1 MSLMTSPR
9 ANDESIASHGSSAI
23 ASSAIAL
30 SLVAESPVAESS
42 AGDTCSTR
50 FAIFSE
56 CPQCGHALH
65 PEHAHYKCA
74 GCGWRDSCCD

>member
-1 MSLMTSPR
+1 MALMTSQNAR
-9 ANDESIASHGSSAI
+9 GASIASH
-23 ASSAIAL
+23 
-30 SLVAESPVAESS
+30 ESPTPVADSRIAVPIAE
-42 AGDTCSTR
+42 ACSTR

>member
-1 MSLMTSPR
+1 MSQQR
-9 ANDESIASHGSSAI
+9 AANAPIASHTVLSQA
-23 ASSAIAL
+23 ASSQTN
-30 SLVAESPVAESS
+30 SGEPAEA
-42 AGDTCSTR
+42 CSTR

-65 PEHAHYKCA
+65 AEHAHYKCA

>member
-1 MSLMTSPR
+1 MSLMTFPR
-9 ANDESIASHGSSAI
+9 DNDASIASHGSSTI
-23 ASSAIAL
+23 ASSAIAS

>member
-1 MSLMTSPR
+1 MSPQQASP
-9 ANDESIASHGSSAI
+9 ASIASHDSSVSNAAMPAATVA
-23 ASSAIAL
+23 ASS
-30 SLVAESPVAESS
+30 
-42 AGDTCSTR
+42 CNTR

-74 GCGWRDSCCD
+74 GCGWRD

>member
-1 MSLMTSPR
+1 MSLMTLPR
-9 ANDESIASHGSSAI
+9 DNDASIASHGSSAI

>member
-1 MSLMTSPR
+1 MTSPR
-9 ANDESIASHGSSAI
+9 DNDASIASHGSLAPT
-23 ASSAIAL
+23 A
-30 SLVAESPVAESS
+30 
-42 AGDTCSTR
+42 DTCATR

>member
-1 MSLMTSPR
+1 MSHVR
-9 ANDESIASHGSSAI
+9 AAAFYARCHMSQQSAPAGSIASHEVETPS
-23 ASSAIAL
+23 
-30 SLVAESPVAESS
+30 
-42 AGDTCSTR
+42 CNTR

>member
-9 ANDESIASHGSSAI
+9 DNDASIASHGSSTI
-23 ASSAIAL
+23 ASSL
-30 SLVAESPVAESS
+30 LAESLLAESS

>member
-1 MSLMTSPR
+1 VQAAAFYARCRMGSQPSSR
-9 ANDESIASHGSSAI
+9 QSIASHATALPAEI
-23 ASSAIAL
+23 TPHVAS
-30 SLVAESPVAESS
+30 
-42 AGDTCSTR
+42 TCNTR
-50 FAIFSE
+50 FAIFTE

>member
-1 MSLMTSPR
+1 MGPQTASP
-9 ANDESIASHGSSAI
+9 ASIASHESTAAPASATVSAQPAAQ
-23 ASSAIAL
+23 ASTPL
-30 SLVAESPVAESS
+30 
-42 AGDTCSTR
+42 CNTR
-50 FAIFSE
+50 YAIFSE